1 MSIIY
6 YDVKLNDVIPK
17 LKQILERDSRIKIA
31 VIFGSILYEGPVRD
45 IDVAVYSNPPL
56 SLKEVLLL
64 SDELER
70 AINVPVDLVPLD
82 RVDPRLQYR
91 ILMEGLPIVVK
102 DRNLYDKLVLLALG
116 QIQDME
122 IKLRMQPSMIVSLIS
137 LC

>member
-1 MSIIY
+1 MSIVY

-91 ILMEGLPIVVK
+91 ILMEGLPIVVRDK
-102 DRNLYDKLVLLALG
+102 NLYDKLILLALG

-122 IKLRMQPSMIVSLIS
+122 IKLRM
-137 LC
+137 

>member
-91 ILMEGLPIVVK
+91 ILMEGLPIVVRDK
-102 DRNLYDKLVLLALG
+102 NLYDKLILLALG

-122 IKLRMQPSMIVSLIS
+122 IKLRM
-137 LC
+137 